1 MPDDF
6 GCYDEEVE
14 RRIKMSRP
22 IYPRPKPPL
31 PPPKPFATV
40 NIVGS
45 ITDPANIAKIKEAY
59 EKEEMVMVRPT
70 HPPVKCHKPP
80 APASGRKQEPEYEYI
95 DEETELTREIA
106 EAAKKAGIP
115 TEGLN
120 IPKPSPP
127 KNVQIMSG
135 TGWLGPG

>member
-14 RRIKMSRP
+14 RRIKMSYNV
-22 IYPRPKPPL
+22 YPRPKTP
-31 PPPKPFATV
+31 
-40 NIVGS
+40 I
-45 ITDPANIAKIKEAY
+45 
-59 EKEEMVMVRPT
+59 
-70 HPPVKCHKPP
+70 KCHKPP
-80 APASGRKQEPEYEYI
+80 APAGPKPRDFGEHVTEFLREYV
-95 DEETELTREIA
+95 DEETELTLEIA
-106 EAAKKAGIP
+106 EACRKAGIP

-120 IPKPSPP
+120 IPKPSAP